1 MADVYVKAAGELG
14 YPRQDLNGYY
24 TEGIYFNVII
34 AKNTWMCKYAYIYLT
49 GFDTIFYPIKNG
61 RRFGVYGENKILRIK
76 YIKEID

>member
-1 MADVYVKAAGELG
+1 
-14 YPRQDLNGYY
+14 
-24 TEGIYFNVII
+24 
-34 AKNTWMCKYAYIYLT
+34 MCKYAYIYLT